1 MKINLDWKDKK
12 NKVINCDEKL
22 KVLNENFEEIKN
34 ITQSAYD
41 DALLM
46 GCDDN
51 DFKSKLIL
59 LIKNL
64 KFSYK

>member
-12 NKVINCDEKL
+12 NKAINCDEKL

-34 ITQSAYD
+34 VTQSAYD
-41 DALLM
+41 DAVLM
-46 GCDDN
+46 GCSDN